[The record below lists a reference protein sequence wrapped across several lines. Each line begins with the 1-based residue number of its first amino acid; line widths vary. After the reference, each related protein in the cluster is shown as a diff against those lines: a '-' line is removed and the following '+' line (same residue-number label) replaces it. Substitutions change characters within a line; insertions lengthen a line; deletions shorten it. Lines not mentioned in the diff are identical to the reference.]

1 MPAVR
6 VIDAAKAMLPKLRI
20 ILAAMI
26 ATCAAVLA
34 LSAGVLGTRDP
45 ANNLSGVPDVSRTL
59 VRQAVVE
66 EPEWRQSQLLAYSRR
81 ADELLRLRD
90 LPATPVRA
98 VVEYAEQAQARAGEA
113 ARATAAPP
121 ADSATP
127 PAAATSERG
136 LVVAATA
143 PTPPADMPPSPA
155 ADGAAVLT
163 PSTETPPRATVA
175 TAMVATAPAAN
186 PPADTSGA
194 TVVANAPVAAP
205 PSDSATA
212 VVSPPATS
220 PAAEAPVI
228 AAPADTVAAA
238 APAAPAASGDTQVA
252 NVQTGSE
259 TAEMYGPEK
268 PKAKKRHAPKLG
280 PKVAQAHP
288 AKPKKKAQVT
298 RPTRTVAPAASTGF
312 PVDRQNTSPNTVFGS
327 WGSNQSTTR

>member
-26 ATCAAVLA
+26 ATCAAVLT

-163 PSTETPPRATVA
+163 PSTETPPPATVA

-220 PAAEAPVI
+220 PAAEAPAV
-228 AAPADTVAAA
+228 A
-238 APAAPAASGDTQVA
+238 APAANGD
-252 NVQTGSE
+252 VQTGSE

-312 PVDRQNTSPNTVFGS
+312 PVDQQNTSPNTVFGS

>member
-1 MPAVR
+1 MTKGVADAGRMPAVR
-6 VIDAAKAMLPKLRI
+6 VIHTAKAMLPKLRI

-26 ATCAAVLA
+26 ATCAAVLT

-155 ADGAAVLT
+155 ADSVAVLT
-163 PSTETPPRATVA
+163 PSIEAPPPATVA

-194 TVVANAPVAAP
+194 TAVANVPVAAP
-205 PSDSATA
+205 PSDSASATA
-212 VVSPPATS
+212 VVSAPATS
-220 PAAEAPVI
+220 PAAEAPAV
-228 AAPADTVAAA
+228 A
-238 APAAPAASGDTQVA
+238 APAANGD
-252 NVQTGSE
+252 VQTGSE

-312 PVDRQNTSPNTVFGS
+312 PVDQQNTSPNTVFGS
-327 WGSNQSTTR
+327 WGSNQSTAR